1 MCLTAK
7 TLKHNRSNTMHVCV
21 LSSFSHVRLIDF
33 LPMLLGRL
41 RPWGFSRQEYLS
53 GLPCPPPGDLLHP
66 GIKPVSLISPTL
78 AGGFFTISATW
89 EAPSNIVQIQ

>member
-7 TLKHNRSNTMHVCV
+7 MLKHKRSNTMHVCV
-21 LSSFSHVRLIDF
+21 LSSFSHVQLIDF
-33 LPMLLGRL
+33 LAMLLGRL

-66 GIKPVSLISPTL
+66 GIKPVFLVSPTL
-78 AGGFFTISATW
+78 TGGFFTISTT
-89 EAPSNIVQIQ
+89 